1 MSTIDYKSNLAA
13 VSQIVLIKNNLQF
26 PLTAIFVLLLRCEV
40 KRFLIM
46 VCVMVL
52 HFMCDKGIIPNA
64 FACKAGERKRR
75 SLSNLSKM
83 KWFFHNCLMF
93 FSMLATLMHTQLH
106 DVHYDKWDSL
116 FPKQFVIR

>member
-1 MSTIDYKSNLAA
+1 
-13 VSQIVLIKNNLQF
+13 
-26 PLTAIFVLLLRCEV
+26 
-40 KRFLIM
+40 M

-52 HFMCDKGIIPNA
+52 HFICEKDIIPNA
-64 FACKAGERKRR
+64 FTCKAGERKGR

-93 FSMLATLMHTQLH
+93 FSMLAALMHTQLP